1 MKKTDI
7 SIEIHNAKPLS
18 FQVNNDNISE
28 GDLKFE
34 NINLALNSEFQIDE
48 KNSAVAIKIDLKVIL
63 KENEE
68 DLFSLISFFEFGVY
82 DIKDVLIKRN
92 EKNVLDS
99 SFARKLLNI
108 SIGGSRGM
116 LSVYLSSTQYKGF
129 TLPIANIPDDFF
141 EDE

>member
-1 MKKTDI
+1 MKKSDI
-7 SIEIHNAKPLS
+7 SIEIYNAKPLS
-18 FQVNNDNISE
+18 FQVNNDNIFE

-34 NINLALNSEFQIDE
+34 NINLALNTEFQIDE
-48 KNSAVAIKIDLKVIL
+48 KNSAVGIKVDLTVIL
-63 KENEE
+63 KENEK
-68 DLFSLISFFEFGVY
+68 DLFSLISFFEFGVF
-82 DIKDVLIKRN
+82 DIKDVLIKRK

-108 SIGGSRGM
+108 AIGGSRGM

-141 EDE
+141 ED